1 MFKFDL
7 YNEEPLKEEVAQ
19 TVEETVVKPI
29 KIDEFINPA
38 VAKREAE
45 VAVAAFETQQA
56 DLKTQQTM
64 YTMQASQAEQG
75 KAALELEQ
83 LKLKTEE
90 QKRKDRNFLLGVVG
104 VFAFIGVAIYVV
116 KKQQ

>member
-1 MFKFDL
+1 MFKLDL
-7 YNEEPLKEEVAQ
+7 YSEEPLKEEIAQ
-19 TVEETVVKPI
+19 TVEETVVKPM

-64 YTMQASQAEQG
+64 YTMQAAQAEQG
-75 KAALELEQ
+75 RAALELEQ
-83 LKLKTEE
+83 LKVKTEE
-90 QKRKDRNFLLGVVG
+90 QKEKDRNFLLGVVG
-104 VFAFIGVAIYVV
+104 LLAFLGVAAYLL